1 MDIIQT
7 LLLAIIQGI
16 TEWLPIS
23 SSGHLV
29 IAQKYLRPTDDAA
42 LVFFDVAIHVGT
54 TLVVL
59 ITFRKDVI
67 SILKAF
73 FQRDFRSE
81 EGKLAL
87 FIIAGSIPTAIIGF
101 ILLYYDIIEKIFSS
115 NLFNLI
121 IGSAFLV
128 TGIFLYASKFAK
140 DGKELN
146 YVDSLLVGI
155 AQGVAT
161 IPGISRSG
169 FTISTGLL
177 RKIKREKVFKYSFLL
192 SIPAVLGA
200 MAATIVKKYAML
212 TSGSIDLGL
221 TALGIATSF
230 IVGYISLQ
238 MLQKIFMKQKFHLF
252 AYYCWA
258 IGLLTIFLYFIYS

>member
-7 LLLAIIQGI
+7 LILAIIQGT

-23 SSGHLV
+23 SSGHLA
-29 IAQKYLRPTDDAA
+29 IAQRYMRLTDDAA
-42 LVFFDVAIHVGT
+42 LVFFDVAIHIGT
-54 TLVVL
+54 ILVVL
-59 ITFRKDVI
+59 VTFRKDI
-67 SILKAF
+67 INILKAF
-73 FQRDFRSE
+73 LQRDFGSE

-87 FIIAGSIPTAIIGF
+87 FIIVGSIPTAIIGF
-101 ILLYYDIIEKIFSS
+101 LLLYFDIIDMLFS
-115 NLFNLI
+115 NMLIVGFTLLF
-121 IGSAFLV
+121 

-169 FTISTGLL
+169 FTISTCLL

-200 MAATIVKKYAML
+200 MAATIVKKYEIL
-212 TSGSIDLGL
+212 TTCSLDFGF
-221 TALGIATSF
+221 TALGVATSF
-230 IVGYISLQ
+230 IVGYMALQ
-238 MLQKIFMKQKFHLF
+238 LLQKIFMKQKFHLF
-252 AYYCWA
+252 AYYCWI
-258 IGLLTIFLYFIYS
+258 IGLATILLQFSQKA

>member
-7 LLLAIIQGI
+7 LILAIIQGI

-23 SSGHLV
+23 SSGHLA
-29 IAQKYLRPTDDAA
+29 IAEKYFGKSSLTFDIA
-42 LVFFDVAIHVGT
+42 LHIGT
-54 TLVVL
+54 IFVVL

-67 SILKAF
+67 DIVKAF
-73 FQRDFRSE
+73 FRGDFESE

-87 FIIAGSIPTAIIGF
+87 FIIVGSIPTAIIGF
-101 ILLYYDIIEKIFSS
+101 LLLYSDIIETLWS
-115 NLFNLI
+115 NMPI
-121 IGSAFLV
+121 VGSALLI
-128 TGIFLYASKFAK
+128 TGIFLYASRHVK

-146 YVDSLLVGI
+146 YLDSLLIGI

-177 RKIKREKVFKYSFLL
+177 RKVKREKIFKYSFLL

-200 MAATIVKKYAML
+200 MTATIVKEHANL
-212 TSGSIDLGL
+212 TIGSTDLGF
-221 TALGIATSF
+221 TVTGVITSF
-230 IVGYISLQ
+230 VVGYLALQ
-238 MLQKIFMKQKFHLF
+238 LLQKIFMKQKFHLF
-252 AYYCWA
+252 AYYCWI
-258 IGLLTIFLYFIYS
+258 IGLATVCLYFLQ